1 MHKKAWSPRLFA
13 LYESERVDLFPS
25 IIGMSVFTM
34 YVLFHPVIAMYV
46 LFHPVI
52 ARSEATWQSLRRGE
66 LTHWIATALRASQ

>member
-1 MHKKAWSPRLFA
+1 
-13 LYESERVDLFPS
+13 
-25 IIGMSVFTM
+25 M